1 MHRIHYAVKQGCVR
15 LRDAL
20 KCTTEA
26 LFTVMKSRIAD
37 WKATMAFVA
46 DCWGEAESR
55 RPATSASTTHVELRL
70 EVVLV
75 VIPIS
80 AE

>member
-1 MHRIHYAVKQGCVR
+1 
-15 LRDAL
+15 
-20 KCTTEA
+20 
-26 LFTVMKSRIAD
+26 MKSRIAD